1 MLATRNTLYKD
12 KNRLKLKEQKT
23 YVYHANTK
31 RMLDIN
37 VNYYYVILTSVDFQ
51 ANAVIDKE
59 SHCIIIK
66 QSILCLTFMHPI
78 TELQD
83 I

>member
-31 RMLDIN
+31 RMLDIA
-37 VNYYYVILTSVDFQ
+37 SWD
-51 ANAVIDKE
+51 AME
-59 SHCIIIK
+59 
-66 QSILCLTFMHPI
+66 
-78 TELQD
+78 
-83 I
+83 